1 MEGERE
7 KEGGREG
14 GRDKEREREEKRER
28 GVVGGICGSNGTKVS
43 TLTPTAEEFS
53 KVKLG
58 ATD

>member
-14 GRDKEREREEKRER
+14 EIRKGREEKRER